1 VSDVEQLERE
11 LASINR
17 EIEEKR
23 ENMMTMEMY
32 MPKVNGRKRQ
42 VLGRQLTKL
51 NYTAGNKLVEIR
63 KAIEENK

>member
-17 EIEEKR
+17 EIDEKR
-23 ENMMTMEMY
+23 ESMMTMELY
-32 MPKVNGRKRQ
+32 MPKVNERKRQ

-63 KAIEENK
+63 KAIAENE

>member
-1 VSDVEQLERE
+1 MTNVEQLERE
-11 LASINR
+11 LNAINR
-17 EIEEKR
+17 QIEEKR
-23 ENMMTMEMY
+23 ESMMTMEMY

-63 KAIEENK
+63 KALAEHK